1 VLKQDGVVSWVLKA
15 SRRAGI
21 VFAAVNGTLDPTLDV
36 AALLSESQAK
46 SAKLH
51 GLVMKL
57 QAERDYWFQAFRLN
71 GTEHEAAQSM
81 MAEEIDNLRQK
92 LGVQGPDWLD
102 QIRAARERREKRI
115 EIDEPKAVDV

>member
-1 VLKQDGVVSWVLKA
+1 MLNWVMKA

-21 VFAAVNGTLDPTLDV
+21 VFAAVNGTLDPTLDM
-36 AALLSESQAK
+36 AGLLAESQVKA
-46 SAKLH
+46 AKLH

-81 MAEEIDNLRQK
+81 MAEEIDNLRHK
-92 LGVQGPDWLD
+92 LGVQGPDWLE
-102 QIRAARERREKRI
+102 QIKASRERREKRI
-115 EIDEPKAVDV
+115 EIDEPKAVNVGQK